1 MGRPAKYNC
10 EEERREANCEKS
22 ARYFEKNRDLINC
35 KKLIRYYN
43 KCLLKPNLTE
53 KQQKKYELKLCELN
67 TQLDALR
74 E

>member
-22 ARYFEKNRDLINC
+22 ARYFEKNRQVINI
-35 KKLIRYYN
+35 KKLIRYHTN
-43 KCLLKPNLTE
+43 QLLKPDITE
-53 KQQKKYELKLCELN
+53 KQRKKSELKLFELN
-67 TQLDALR
+67 NQLEALR